1 VSGRQSLLFLPL
13 SGLTEALLVEFD
25 LLATAGVRSITGAG
39 VVLQPSTS
47 DVSEKMKA

>member
-13 SGLTEALLVEFD
+13 AGLADALLVAFD

-47 DVSEKMKA
+47 DVSKAMKA